1 MTINDATRRQ
11 IGASDPTVSTWVS
24 ANAGSGKTRVL
35 TDRVARLL
43 FQGVPPQRILCLTYT
58 KAAANEMQIRLFNR
72 LGGWAMRTDDALR
85 AELAEMGESWPLGA
99 QDLRRAR
106 QMFATA
112 IETPGGLKIQT
123 IHSFCASVLRRFPLE
138 AGVSPNF
145 REIDD
150 RAAKRLR
157 QDVVDAMASDDRR
170 GLVDAVANQATDGF
184 DPLSKNIVASADTI
198 ARAGDR
204 AAAFDEFGLEPD
216 AGPDNLARVCA
227 FSQEHAEAVTAL
239 ARAPF
244 EAATDIKYASK
255 LAPLAGRALNVQD
268 LPVLEDVFLTKSGN
282 VPFSA
287 KLGSVPTAKGKPLVA
302 AHLAQ
307 IDELAALIE
316 GARKLR
322 ISIAAAER
330 TWAFQ
335 AFAAAFLQDYRA
347 RKSRAGWLDFD
358 DLILKTRDLL
368 SDPRVAEWVLFR
380 LDGGIDHIL
389 VDEAQDTSP
398 AQWQVIELLAQ
409 EFTSGLGA
417 RTDAHR
423 TIFVVGDRKQS
434 IYSFQGAAPDA
445 FDAMR
450 GAFGEKL
457 AQIGQKL
464 AHVDLRHSFRS
475 APAILQYV
483 DQTLRPIAST
493 GLGGH
498 LDHLAFHSDRPG
510 RVDLWPNIEP
520 PPKDDADFEW
530 SRPVDQTLPSD
541 PAVRLAD
548 EIAGQIGQL
557 LDGCQAIISN
567 QGPRP
572 IRAGDFLILVQR
584 RSGTLFA
591 QLLRAL
597 KAAGLPVA
605 GADLLSLDVE
615 LAVKDIRS
623 LLAFLALPRDDLAL
637 AEALKSPLFG
647 WTESDLYDLA
657 QPRAANSSLWRALR
671 DARPIGDSTR
681 DMIDALRNFADFLR
695 PYELIDRILTR
706 HCGRKKLLA
715 RLGPEAEEGIDALL
729 GLALTYEL
737 TEVPSLTGF
746 LTWLDVEEVK
756 IKRQTDSASDLI
768 RVMTVHGAKGLE
780 APIVILPDTRS
791 HRRQTG
797 GSDLLSDKQGIMW
810 KPLKSEM
817 PPRAVAAQ
825 EARETRDKEERLR
838 LLYVAMTRAES
849 WLILCGAGKA
859 GAESWYSIMQDGMNA
874 LGAARFDS
882 PVGEGLRFA
891 LGDWP
896 RPVQGKPKRG
906 AEVETIPRWATTRPP
921 QPVRPQTTLS
931 PSGLGGAKALTGDD
945 GQDRGLAMARGSA
958 LHLLLEHLP
967 GLEPAVWEDR
977 ARGLVGDRDDLAALL
992 GEARAVIQSEALA
1005 HIFSPSAL
1013 CEVDLTANLPELDG
1027 RRVRGA
1033 VDRLVIE
1040 DERILAVDFKT
1051 NAAVPDTAEEVP
1063 EGYLRQMGAYLG
1075 ALEAI
1080 FPDRLVNVAI
1090 LWTRTGQLMPFE
1102 HEIVKAALRDA
1113 PLS

>member
-1 MTINDATRRQ
+1 MTIDAATRRQ
-11 IGASDPTVSTWVS
+11 IGASDPTASTWVS

-58 KAAANEMQIRLFNR
+58 KAAASEMQNRLFRR
-72 LGGWAMRTDDALR
+72 LGGWTMRADAALR
-85 AELAEMGESWPLGA
+85 AELAKMGEAGPLGDD
-99 QDLRRAR
+99 DLRRAR

-138 AGVSPNF
+138 AGVSPQF

-157 QDVVDAMASDDRR
+157 QDVFDAMASDDRR
-170 GLVDAVANQATDGF
+170 GLVDAVAAQATDGF
-184 DPLSKNIVASADTI
+184 GGLCKNIVVSSDTI
-198 ARAGDR
+198 AQAGDR
-204 AAAFDEFGLEPD
+204 AAVFAEFGLEPD
-216 AGPDNLARVCA
+216 AGPDSLALVCA
-227 FSQEHAEAVTAL
+227 FSQDDAEVITAL

-244 EAATDIKYASK
+244 ETPTDIKYAAK
-255 LAPLAGRALNVQD
+255 LAPLTGRALTVDD
-268 LPVLEDVFLTKSGN
+268 LPVLEDVFLTKSGLR
-282 VPFSA
+282 PFSA
-287 KLGSVPTAKGKPLVA
+287 KVGSVPTAKGKPLVA
-302 AHLAQ
+302 AHLAR

-316 GARKLR
+316 VARKLR

-330 TWAFQ
+330 TWALQ
-335 AFAAAFLQDYRA
+335 AFAAAFLQDYQA
-347 RKSRAGWLDFD
+347 RKLRAGWLDFD

-368 SDPRVAEWVLFR
+368 LDPRVAEWVLFR

-417 RTDAHR
+417 RADAQR
-423 TIFVVGDRKQS
+423 SIFVVGDRKQS

-445 FDAMR
+445 FDRMR
-450 GAFGEKL
+450 AAFGEKL
-457 AQIGQKL
+457 AQIVQKL
-464 AHVDLRHSFRS
+464 AHIDLSHSFRS
-475 APAILQYV
+475 APAILRYV
-483 DQTLRPIAST
+483 DQTLRPIASE

-510 RVDLWPNIEP
+510 RVDLWPMIEP
-520 PPKDDADFEW
+520 PPKDDVEFNW
-530 SRPVDQTLPSD
+530 SRPVGQTLPGD

-557 LDGCQAIISN
+557 LDGTQVIIGKE
-567 QGPRP
+567 GPRP
-572 IRAGDFLILVQR
+572 IRAGDFLILVQK

-597 KAAGLPVA
+597 KAANLPVA
-605 GADLLSLDVE
+605 GADMLSLDAE

-657 QPRAANSSLWRALR
+657 QPRAENASLWRALR
-671 DARPIGDSTR
+671 DARPVGDATR
-681 DMIDALRNFADFLR
+681 DMIDALRKVADFLR

-706 HCGRKKLLA
+706 HGGRKKLLA

-746 LTWLDVEEVK
+746 LTWLDAEEVK
-756 IKRQTDSASDLI
+756 IKRQTDNASDLI

-797 GSDLLSDKQGIMW
+797 GGDLVSDGRGIMW

-825 EARETRDKEERLR
+825 DARETRDNEERLR

-859 GAESWYSIMQDGMNA
+859 GAGSWHSIMRDGMNSS
-874 LGAARFDS
+874 GATRFAS

-891 LGDWP
+891 SGDWP
-896 RPVQGKPKRG
+896 APVKRGPKRG
-906 AEVETIPRWATTRPP
+906 PEGETIPHWAATRPP
-921 QPVRPQTTLS
+921 QPVRPQTTIS
-931 PSGLGGAKALTGDD
+931 PSALGGAKALPGDD
-945 GQDRGLAMARGSA
+945 GQDRALALARGSA

-967 GLEPAVWEDR
+967 GLDPAVWDDC
-977 ARGLVGDRDDLAALL
+977 ASGLVGDRDNMAALL
-992 GEARAVIQSEALA
+992 NEARTVIQSDALA

-1013 CEVDLTANLPELDG
+1013 CEVDLTASLPDLGG

-1040 DERILAVDFKT
+1040 DEKILAVDFKS
-1051 NAAVPDTAEEVP
+1051 NATVPDTAEDVP

-1080 FPDRLVNVAI
+1080 FPGRAIEVAI
-1090 LWTRTGQLMPFE
+1090 LWTRTGQLMPLE

-1113 PLS
+1113 ALS